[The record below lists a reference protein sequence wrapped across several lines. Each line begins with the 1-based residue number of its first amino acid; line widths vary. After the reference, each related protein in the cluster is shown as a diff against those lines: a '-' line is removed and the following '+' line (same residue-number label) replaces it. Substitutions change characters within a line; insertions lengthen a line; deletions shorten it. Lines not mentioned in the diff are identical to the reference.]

1 MQKIKH
7 LKCAFFM
14 FSIGPIIWV
23 SVSDNDIVPYPF
35 LPGDAHQ
42 LMALGQFNTEAEIMI
57 GTTSDE
63 GILNLLGTIFKYPGY
78 WDYMKNNIETFFPK
92 VLFNIADESD
102 ITEQDVEK
110 MYTVIE
116 YYFGSV
122 DNINEEHIQA
132 LIDMFTDTAFLYGHN
147 RTINYFLKQD
157 MTVFQYLLT
166 YEGKYSVTNIYG
178 VDPLGVCHADDL
190 IYLFDPVFR
199 GLLPELP
206 FTEKAVRDT
215 MTTAWLNFAIHGDPT
230 PPNSDLSWTPCTTDS
245 NLYWNISSPI
255 PHMDKSDDIF
265 SRMAL
270 WDKITGHNQ

>member
-1 MQKIKH
+1 
-7 LKCAFFM
+7 M

-23 SVSDNDIVPYPF
+23 SVADNDIVPYPF

-78 WDYMKNNIETFFPK
+78 WDYMKNNIETFMPK

-122 DNINEEHIQA
+122 DNINEKHISGMVLTEQTEEA
-132 LIDMFTDTAFLYGHN
+132 SLRTWKWEWEQHMRYHLVETARPCIWIKQRYGDT
-147 RTINYFLKQD
+147 I
-157 MTVFQYLLT
+157 
-166 YEGKYSVTNIYG
+166 
-178 VDPLGVCHADDL
+178 
-190 IYLFDPVFR
+190 
-199 GLLPELP
+199 
-206 FTEKAVRDT
+206 
-215 MTTAWLNFAIHGDPT
+215 
-230 PPNSDLSWTPCTTDS
+230 
-245 NLYWNISSPI
+245 
-255 PHMDKSDDIF
+255 
-265 SRMAL
+265 
-270 WDKITGHNQ
+270 